1 MIDLHTHILPC
12 MDDGSASV
20 KESLQMLATEYN
32 QGIHRVALTPH
43 FYAEDETPEMF
54 LQRREK
60 SYQELQK
67 AMQQEKGFFPEIH
80 LGAEVRYYEGIS
92 QSKELI
98 DLKIQGSNLLLLEM
112 PFAQWNDRMLRE
124 VYSFQQRLGVQVVLA
139 HIERYLKYQNQF
151 LFWKKIEV
159 AELLVQSN
167 ANFFIQKNSR
177 RKALNL
183 FKKGRIHLLGS
194 DCHNCSV
201 RSPNLGEAVAILE
214 EQLGA
219 SFQQWIVE
227 VESKTIYQM

>member
-20 KESLQMLATEYN
+20 KESLQMLMTEYD
-32 QGIHRVALTPH
+32 QGIHHVVLTPH

-92 QSKELI
+92 QSNELI

-201 RSPNLGEAVAILE
+201 RSPNLGEAVVVLE
-214 EQLGA
+214 ESLGA